1 MKLTII
7 QTGETP
13 LPLRPR
19 FGAYP
24 AMFHRMFDAAGISF
38 DYETVAVFDGAPFP
52 DPAEL
57 EGIVVTGSAAGVYDD
72 HHPWLDPLRAFIRSA
87 YAEKTPMLGVCF
99 GHQIMADALGGE
111 VRKSE
116 KGWGLGR
123 HVYDVKSRP
132 AFLATEAPALAIA
145 CSHQDQVIV
154 PPAEAEVFL
163 ASDFTP
169 NAGLLYRNGAAI
181 SLQPHPEFD
190 DAYTVALAELRRG
203 KAPDEVI
210 DAAVASVST
219 PSQSGEMAGY
229 VGSFLLT
236 TRSAT
241 PIPRAGIGRPR
252 WRLAST

>member
-7 QTGETP
+7 QTGEVP
-13 LPLRPR
+13 VPLRPR

-24 AMFHRMFDAAGISF
+24 PMFRRMFDGAGVDF
-38 DYETVAVFDGAPFP
+38 DYETVPVLDGAPFP
-52 DPAEL
+52 DPAGL
-57 EGIVVTGSAAGVYDD
+57 EGIIVTGSAAGVYDSHYD
-72 HHPWLDPLRAFIRSA
+72 WMEPLRAFIRAA
-87 YAEKTPMLGVCF
+87 YAARTPMLGVCF

-123 HVYDVKSRP
+123 HVYEVRERP
-132 AFLATEAPALAIA
+132 AFLATEADALAIA
-145 CSHQDQVIV
+145 CSHQDQVIA
-154 PPAEAEVFL
+154 PPPEADVFL

-190 DAYTVALAELRRG
+190 DDYTLALAELRRG

-210 DAAVASVST
+210 ETALASVAT
-219 PSQSGEMAGY
+219 PSHSRDLARY
-229 VGSFLLT
+229 VGEFLL
-236 TRSAT
+236 R
-241 PIPRAGIGRPR
+241 R
-252 WRLAST
+252 